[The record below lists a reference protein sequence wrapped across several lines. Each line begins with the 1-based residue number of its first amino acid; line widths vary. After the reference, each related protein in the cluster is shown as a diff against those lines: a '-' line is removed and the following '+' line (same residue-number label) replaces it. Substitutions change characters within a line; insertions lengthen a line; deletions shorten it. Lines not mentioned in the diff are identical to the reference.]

1 MQRQGDEL
9 HIDTDEARAAATP
22 NVVRWVL
29 AISLLAAIVLLSAI
43 WIFGA
48 ATGDHAEPT
57 VSATIAEQGEA
68 TGTDTDTIVDDR
80 ADEIGEPVTERDT
93 QGPGRVEN

>member
-9 HIDTDEARAAATP
+9 HIDTDEARAAAP
-22 NVVRWVL
+22 K
-29 AISLLAAIVLLSAI
+29 IQI
-43 WIFGA
+43 
-48 ATGDHAEPT
+48 AEPT
-57 VSATIAEQGEA
+57 VSATVAEQGEA

-80 ADEIGEPVTERDT
+80 ADELGEPVTERDT